1 MTLVVD
7 SSVALKWFVAEPD
20 STSALA
26 LLETGEALIAPD
38 LLIAELC
45 NAAWRLWRRREVTRE
60 QVSIVAARTPY
71 LFADNAPMDGLAARA
86 AAIALNLDH
95 PAYDCFYLALAE
107 RVDCRMVT
115 ADRRLVSRV
124 SGTPWQS
131 HVVGLDDFA

>member
-7 SSVALKWFVAEPD
+7 ASVALKWFVAD
-20 STSALA
+20 SDSGSALA

-45 NAAWRLWRRREVTRE
+45 SAAWRLWRRREITRE

-95 PAYDCFYLALAE
+95 PVYGCFYLALAE
-107 RVDCRMVT
+107 REDVTMVT

-124 SGTPWQS
+124 TGTPWQS
-131 HVVGLDDFA
+131 HVAGLNEFA